1 MPGNLSHI
9 KVLDLSRVFAGPWA
23 AQMLADLGAEVI
35 KVEHVKGGDDV
46 RRMGVPHL
54 RADGEPTGETSSF
67 MAMNRG
73 KRSIAIDMGTP
84 EGQALILKLIDRADV
99 LIEPASC
106 DPRRVAIAF
115 GRLMSFPAKN

>member
-54 RADGEPTGETSSF
+54 GSDGQPTGATDW
-67 MAMNRG
+67 R
-73 KRSIAIDMGTP
+73 I
-84 EGQALILKLIDRADV
+84 
-99 LIEPASC
+99 
-106 DPRRVAIAF
+106 
-115 GRLMSFPAKN
+115 

>member
-1 MPGNLSHI
+1 MKIINGSVADAGPGGAVVPGSLSHI

-54 RADGEPTGETSSF
+54 DAAGQPTGETSSF

-73 KRSIAIDMGTP
+73 KRSIAIDMGT
-84 EGQALILKLIDRADV
+84 A
-99 LIEPASC
+99 
-106 DPRRVAIAF
+106 
-115 GRLMSFPAKN
+115 